1 MSKFVIRNIVQMVV
15 NCSYVCVF
23 YLMLLSLLD
32 TAGVGA
38 NKLPEEDISMA
49 TETNVSIYLPT
60 PYLNHCCSRTVVWFW
75 SLLAPDTDNYLPMS
89 RRRDKTVI

>member
-49 TETNVSIYLPT
+49 TETNVSNKLGNFSKLLLDRYFCWLLP
-60 PYLNHCCSRTVVWFW
+60 PDSSGSYVCGEIK
-75 SLLAPDTDNYLPMS
+75 LLS
-89 RRRDKTVI
+89 ESK